1 MPVISDLSA
10 NVWSGMEVS
19 FQDCPTGACESHECA
34 LKPPFAELRFHAQ
47 RRRLLGSS
55 YVGLW
60 HKADV
65 QRLPGLGPL
74 TGALPTFGAE
84 CLLTAAFQTYL
95 RRVPKVG
102 S

>member
-1 MPVISDLSA
+1 MSA
-10 NVWSGMEVS
+10 CDAVDGSPHRHRDVPHCG
-19 FQDCPTGACESHECA
+19 CCCEA
-34 LKPPFAELRFHAQ
+34 A
-47 RRRLLGSS
+47 

-84 CLLTAAFQTYL
+84 CRVTVAFQMF
-95 RRVPKVG
+95 RWHAAKVG

>member
-1 MPVISDLSA
+1 LVSVENYP
-10 NVWSGMEVS
+10 NVG
-19 FQDCPTGACESHECA
+19 C
-34 LKPPFAELRFHAQ
+34 
-47 RRRLLGSS
+47 
-55 YVGLW
+55 W

-84 CLLTAAFQTYL
+84 CLFTAAFQTQRQAVL
-95 RRVPKVG
+95 KVG